1 VKSDSI
7 YPEFVYRQSIADM
20 AAAIRAEQVE
30 LLCHAVPL
38 SLLINVIVSTVVVS
52 INWGVVPS
60 GMLSGWLAAFAVLAG
75 WRGWVVYQC
84 RNSPPRNDAYW
95 ELRLSVGIIASG
107 ALWGLG
113 AWMLFPLDSPVHQTF
128 ITVVLV
134 GITGGA
140 VTTLSG
146 HRITSLLLVLLVL
159 IPLVVRWFTLG
170 GTIAMITALLIIML
184 GGVIVLSALRVRR
197 TLVQNIR
204 LRIDAALC
212 DDAGRPWQNI
222 RIKRTHILDD
232 PFPDPPGL
240 AELVVIQG
248 FDLAPGE
255 SFRLSSESV
264 LLGRSATCGLPLNDP
279 AVSMEHAQIAR
290 HGNRYFVTDLNS
302 TNGTWVNDQKLTGP
316 TYLVDGDTVA
326 VGDTVFRFQ
335 ELRTPPPDEHRS
347 YR

>member
-1 VKSDSI
+1 MPDS
-7 YPEFVYRQSIADM
+7 QSSLFASVQFLVIL
-20 AAAIRAEQVE
+20 RY
-30 LLCHAVPL
+30 LLP
-38 SLLINVIVSTVVVS
+38 
-52 INWGVVPS
+52 
-60 GMLSGWLAAFAVLAG
+60 
-75 WRGWVVYQC
+75 
-84 RNSPPRNDAYW
+84 
-95 ELRLSVGIIASG
+95 
-107 ALWGLG
+107 AL
-113 AWMLFPLDSPVHQTF
+113 M
-128 ITVVLV
+128 
-134 GITGGA
+134 
-140 VTTLSG
+140 
-146 HRITSLLLVLLVL
+146 VLLVL
-159 IPLVVRWFTLG
+159 Q
-170 GTIAMITALLIIML
+170 
-184 GGVIVLSALRVRR
+184 ALR
-197 TLVQNIR
+197 LVSRELSQFSG
-204 LRIDAALC
+204 LEPA
-212 DDAGRPWQNI
+212 P
-222 RIKRTHILDD
+222 KV
-232 PFPDPPGL
+232 PGL